1 MYPHELHNVHSSHS
15 IFPSIFKDWQCS
27 LVLVTCYLEYH
38 IILTVFS
45 CFKWDVLWEVPVI
58 VDVQIPFSFHQI
70 LNKSSIFTI
79 VTPFNLKI
87 NNKSFLYMNFVF
99 KWRRPSLMQ
108 NCNIY
113 IIILNL
119 PKRKKSYSFL
129 LNS

>member
-1 MYPHELHNVHSSHS
+1 MYPHELQNVHSSHS
-15 IFPSIFKDWQCS
+15 IFPSIFILKDWQCS

-45 CFKWDVLWEVPVI
+45 CFKWDVLWEVSVV

-99 KWRRPSLMQ
+99 KCWRPSLMQ
-108 NCNIY
+108 NSNIY

-119 PKRKKSYSFL
+119 PKRKKSYSFY
-129 LNS
+129 